1 MDWLELSV
9 EVDPEAVEPVS
20 ELFARLGYNGGVV
33 VEQTLSGPQAEQDS
47 WDELQHPEIDPTRP
61 INVRTYLPV
70 DAEADNK
77 QHKIEE
83 ALWHLG
89 RMRPVGELRTRQC
102 KEEDWANAWKAF
114 YGVQRIGKRIV
125 IKPSWLDYTPRAN
138 DVVLDLDPGMAFGT
152 GLHPTT
158 RLCLAALEDHVP
170 VLTKDEGLR
179 TKEDE
184 EQKADEAHVSRIT
197 HHAQTEIRVP
207 SGRPQSEIILD
218 LGTGSGIL
226 AIAAARLGGE
236 SVRVV
241 ALDTDSVAVD
251 ATTQNVKRN
260 GLAGQIE
267 VGQGSAEAA
276 KDGGPYD
283 LIVANILASVIIELS
298 KSLAGLLVP
307 GGTLISSGIFFERG
321 EAVKSALGRAG
332 LPVREERK
340 EGDWL
345 CLVSVREQ

>member
-9 EVDPEAVEPVS
+9 EVDHEAVEPVS

-33 VEQTLSGPQAEQDS
+33 VEQSVEGPQAEQDN

-61 INVRTYLPV
+61 ISVRTYLPL
-70 DAEADNK
+70 DAEAGDKK
-77 QHKIEE
+77 QHIEE

-89 RMRPVGELRTRQC
+89 RMRPVGELHTRQC

-114 YGVQRIGKRIV
+114 YGVQRIGKHIV
-125 IKPSWLDYTPRAN
+125 IKPSWLEYTPKEG

-158 RLCLAALEDHVP
+158 RLCLAALEDYVP
-170 VLTKDEGLR
+170 RLTA
-179 TKEDE
+179 EDNYE
-184 EQKADEAHVSRIT
+184 LRIT
-197 HHAQTEIRVP
+197 NYGALSAHRAKSKIRVP
-207 SGRPQSEIILD
+207 PGRPKSEIILD

-226 AIAAARLGGE
+226 AITAAKLGGE
-236 SVRVV
+236 GVRVV
-241 ALDTDSVAVD
+241 ALDTDPVAVD
-251 ATTQNVKRN
+251 ATAQNVERN

-267 VGQGSAEAA
+267 VGHGSAEAA
-276 KDGGPYD
+276 KEAGPYD

-298 KSLAGLLVP
+298 KSLSGLLAP

-321 EAVKSALGRAG
+321 EAVKAALERAG